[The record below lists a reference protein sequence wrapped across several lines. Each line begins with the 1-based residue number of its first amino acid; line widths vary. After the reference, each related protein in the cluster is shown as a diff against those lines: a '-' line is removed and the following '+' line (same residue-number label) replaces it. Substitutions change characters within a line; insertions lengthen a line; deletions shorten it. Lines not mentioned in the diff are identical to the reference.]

1 MNSDPGDFDSLRKLM
16 RLKHYEQ
23 PPPGYFRRL
32 PDKIIFRLERGEGQ
46 PGIWEK
52 LVMALALRPAVAYGF
67 SLASFGALTLSLIY
81 SVKSQPGESAQIPLN
96 NGWRT
101 GAGEEARFAQFD
113 YNPSEQLHVANW
125 MGNTDPSQAGS
136 NLPSLFESGAHDNTV
151 RVNFAYPP

>member
-46 PGIWEK
+46 PGIWDK
-52 LVMALALRPAVAYGF
+52 LVTALALRPAVAYGF
-67 SLASFGALTLSLIY
+67 SLASLGALTLSLIY
-81 SVKSQPGESAQIPLN
+81 SVKSQPGEFAQSLLN

-101 GAGEEARFAQFD
+101 GAAEETLAAQSD
-113 YNPSEQLHVANW
+113 YNPTEQLHVANW
-125 MGNTDPSQAGS
+125 MGNTNAKDAVS
-136 NLPSLFESGAHDNTV
+136 NLPSLFDSGPHDNAM
-151 RVNFAYPP
+151 RVNFAFPP